1 MQAMEILK
9 SKLWDLELRK
19 QQEEISKAR
28 KSQVGSGGRS
38 EKVRTYNYPQSRIT
52 DHRINVTVHNL
63 SEFMDG
69 LIDEL
74 IGPLMKNE
82 QAQKMLSQ
90 NPSK

>member
-1 MQAMEILK
+1 MEILK

-28 KSQVGSGGRS
+28 KSQVGSGERS
-38 EKVRTYNYPQSRIT
+38 EKIRTYNYPQGRIT
-52 DHRINVTVHNL
+52 DHIINVSIHSL

-69 LIDEL
+69 LIDNL
-74 IGPLMKNE
+74 IEPLMKNE

-90 NPSK
+90 NTK